1 MITVILADDHPL
13 ILQGVRTVLEAEPD
27 IRVIGEAHD
36 GLHVVDMVV
45 RLQPDILVLDLML
58 PGLHG
63 LEVTRRITQQAPR
76 TRVIILSMHA
86 NASYVLEALRHGAVG
101 YILKDAAA
109 GDLVYAVRQVTAG
122 RRYLSPSLSECAL
135 ETYVQRTQ
143 ATTLDRYEMLTARER
158 EVLQLAAEGYS
169 NPDIAARLGVSSR
182 TVETHRANLLRKLAL
197 HTQTDLIRY
206 ALQRGLIPAGD

>member
-27 IRVIGEAHD
+27 IRVIGEVHD

-63 LEVTRRITQQAPR
+63 LEVTRRIGQQAEW

-86 NASYVLEALRHGAVG
+86 NESYVLEALRHGAVG

-109 GDLVYAVRQVTAG
+109 ADLVHAVRQVTAG
-122 RRYLSPSLSECAL
+122 RRYLSPALSERAL
-135 ETYVQRTQ
+135 ETYVQRAQ
-143 ATTLDRYEMLTARER
+143 AATLDRYEMLTARER

-169 NPDIAARLGVSSR
+169 NPDIAARLGVSPR

-197 HTQTDLIRY
+197 RTQTDLIRY
-206 ALQRGLIPAGD
+206 ALQRGIIPTGD